1 MAAVGQYQQT
11 LFVSP
16 ANGTSPI
23 DADEVRSNDEALRA
37 KHNSHDNDET
47 IHLQSSVAASRPA
60 AGVAGRV
67 WLSTDALTLAYDNGV
82 SWAGLAYAA
91 STHAHAWGDITSGKP
106 TTLAGYGITDGVN
119 VVNPTTSGTGTH
131 TGGKVTF
138 AATAAG
144 YASVNLPHGTAPSSP
159 ANGDL
164 WTTTAGLFARING
177 ATGQAP
183 LLNSASALTLASQM
197 RARVR
202 GTTTSITNDTMQAV
216 TWGVEDV
223 DVGACV
229 NLGGS
234 ASRITVPSGGAGLW
248 VVGGLVQ
255 ANGTL
260 GSGSGQ
266 RWRFAVYKNGAA
278 AYSDYPYTV
287 APSTSGGDGD
297 LVEVPAVIVEVA
309 DGDYLE
315 LFVSQNKGSAHALL
329 DGYFY
334 AHKVA

>member
-67 WLSTDALTLAYDNGV
+67 WLSTDTLVLGYDNGV

-177 ATGQAP
+177 VSQTLAP
-183 LLNSASALTLASQM
+183 TTQVPGLTRYWHDNNAPGSNVSVSASSSGYTTLPLEAGVGSNVSESGDVLTITDAGWYQVCCVAGYVSGTFTPTS
-197 RARVR
+197 VR
-202 GTTTSITNDTMQAV
+202 MHAEDSGGTAV
-216 TWGVEDV
+216 YAVLEQG
-223 DVGACV
+223 VGA
-229 NLGGS
+229 
-234 ASRITVPSGGAGLW
+234 SGGLEKIALSFVRYFGAGSTLRFRFGW
-248 VVGGLVQ
+248 SGTSGP
-255 ANGTL
+255 ANFRAEHT
-260 GSGSGQ
+260 S
-266 RWRFAVYKNGAA
+266 VYKVFA
-278 AYSDYPYTV
+278 
-287 APSTSGGDGD
+287 
-297 LVEVPAVIVEVA
+297 
-309 DGDYLE
+309 
-315 LFVSQNKGSAHALL
+315 
-329 DGYFY
+329 
-334 AHKVA
+334 